1 MGVSVTLAPLISADK
16 LKQFFRVD
24 CLVNMGEVSADVMTP
39 ELSALE
45 FADRVA
51 ELIPRR
57 SPCAFCDLLP
67 MDILGSAF
75 GIASLVEKGA
85 GCGASALLAGTCRD
99 RARLAV
105 A

>member
-1 MGVSVTLAPLISADK
+1 MSVSVTLAPLISAHE
-16 LKQFFRVD
+16 LKQFLRVD
-24 CLVNMGEVSADVMTP
+24 CLVNVWKIPADVMTP
-39 ELSALE
+39 ELPALE
-45 FADRVA
+45 FADRVT

-57 SPCAFCDLLP
+57 APCAFCDLLP
-67 MDILGSAF
+67 VNVLGSAF

-85 GCGASALLAGTCRD
+85 GCGASALLAGACRD

>member
-1 MGVSVTLAPLISADK
+1 MGVSVTLAPLISVDE
-16 LKQFFRVD
+16 LKQFFRID

-39 ELSALE
+39 ELSSFK
-45 FADRVA
+45 FADRVT

-57 SPCAFCDLLP
+57 APCAFCDLLP

-75 GIASLVEKGA
+75 GIASLVEEGA
-85 GCGASALLAGTCRD
+85 GCGASAFFTGACGD